1 MSVPYLAVTLCATI
15 YSPLLVVPVLDSI
28 VEAEGRP
35 PQLASQL
42 SVLFRLK
49 GKTLMSVQTLMGP
62 PVVTFKSR
70 QMGAE
75 ATDHFADAVL

>member
-49 GKTLMSVQTLMGP
+49 GKTLMSVQTPM
-62 PVVTFKSR
+62 VTCGDLQEPANGSR
-70 QMGAE
+70 G
-75 ATDHFADAVL
+75 H